1 MRKPVLYE
9 QGIHSQIILA
19 LCSDSLIL
27 FSLGPM
33 LLLFLRRSIAYLMD
47 CLLVRFFVRPT
58 AAFILIVITHR
69 IVGELGRL
77 GEFSLL
83 VVTIGIGWWY
93 VIGSHAGWGCTLGK
107 AMCGLH
113 VAALDGSIPPPLR
126 NAFLRA
132 VPMLIIGNLDL
143 VVSMFGPESW
153 RADIFSR
160 EGWHANIW
168 QILILLGV
176 CLDIAGALL
185 TGGRRSLHDMIGRTF
200 VTREVRPMRAMSD
213 EEATRFNRTLMDFD
227 ELFPDDPKG
236 PRDAPF
242 TTDPVLHN
250 VAGGVKP
257 GGRLI
262 RFSIILLVVAGIL
275 LMLNKLGLVAQ
286 QSAGPWVPLS
296 TPQKQINPLEGD
308 DFTKLQQWDQTRLA
322 VPDLSPLPTLP
333 PNTAKPS
340 AESQGSPKPSAS
352 PASK

>member
-1 MRKPVLYE
+1 MADVPDTRLRGQEKY
-9 QGIHSQIILA
+9 LA
-19 LCSDSLIL
+19 AVT
-27 FSLGPM
+27 LGPM

-168 QILILLGV
+168 QILILLWV

-236 PRDAPF
+236 PLDASF
-242 TTDPVLHN
+242 TTPPMERNL
-250 VAGGVKP
+250 AGGIKP
-257 GGRLI
+257 SARLS
-262 RFSIILLVVAGIL
+262 RFSIILLVVAGVLWIFS
-275 LMLNKLGLVAQ
+275 KLALDFQQSAQ
-286 QSAGPWVPLS
+286 QSSA
-296 TPQKQINPLEGD
+296 PQKQINLLEGD
-308 DFTKLQQWDQTRLA
+308 DLTKLQQWDQARLA

-333 PNTAKPS
+333 LNIAKPS
-340 AESQGSPKPSAS
+340 AESQGSPKP
-352 PASK
+352 